1 MKWLEGK
8 LSIGGGVLQDGL
20 LGQASGLEIGPFLLM
35 LQKCERLLVEI
46 YTRQGTNISRFKGT
60 FENKIPFPKVGY
72 VSSQKGTT
80 SGWDIDRIKSW
91 AESLPTRIINFIIVT
106 ETKGNG
112 SPTKI
117 IVQISIGFPISPP
130 FFVSSISP

>member
-1 MKWLEGK
+1 
-8 LSIGGGVLQDGL
+8 
-20 LGQASGLEIGPFLLM
+20 M

-46 YTRQGTNISRFKGT
+46 YTLQGIDISRFKGT

-106 ETKGNG
+106 GTKGNG
-112 SPTKI
+112 SPTRV
-117 IVQISIGFPISPP
+117 IVRISIGFPISPP
-130 FFVSSISP
+130 FVSSISP